1 MNGQDFTRIT
11 SQAFAP
17 FLSELDFVEQPT
29 QISGRAYHA
38 NFFGKG
44 HTLSVSF
51 EPGDDYFSI
60 MLIANEANDLASID
74 DRAKTPRLSDLNAR
88 YAALI
93 SPSEREANE
102 DYFAGVVVNHPF
114 ERQLL
119 KFAKELRLVLPKHLA
134 A

>member
-1 MNGQDFTRIT
+1 MNGQDFTRI
-11 SQAFAP
+11 SDQAFAP
-17 FLSELDFVEQPT
+17 FLRELGFVAQPP

-38 NFFGKG
+38 TFVGRR

-60 MLIANEANDLASID
+60 MLLTNGADDLASID

-93 SPSEREANE
+93 SPFERAANE
-102 DYFAGVVVNHPF
+102 EYFAGVVVNHPF

-119 KFAKELRLVLPKHLA
+119 KFAKDLRLVLPKHLT
-134 A
+134 